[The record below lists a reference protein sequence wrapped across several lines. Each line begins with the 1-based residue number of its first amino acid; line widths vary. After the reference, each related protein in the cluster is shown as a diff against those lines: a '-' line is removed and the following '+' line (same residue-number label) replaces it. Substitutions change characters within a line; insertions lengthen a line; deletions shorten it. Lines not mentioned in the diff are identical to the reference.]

1 MAKKDEL
8 QKTNKNAELVG
19 NHEALSKLAP
29 AELGAMLS
37 SLTADEADALTSEY
51 LNIEVGESI
60 RVVYVEMSEM
70 NGQEKFNQKAGEKV
84 KCAKVILENG
94 NYAINAD
101 KVLVS
106 TCENLKPYT
115 PIEIQCT
122 GMDKSSK
129 GEYKKFTIIP
139 LK

>member
-1 MAKKDEL
+1 MGKNDAVS
-8 QKTNKNAELVG
+8 KTNKDLELVG
-19 NHEALSKLAP
+19 NHEAMSKLSP
-29 AELGAMLS
+29 ERLGAMLS
-37 SLTADEADALTSEY
+37 VMTADEADALTSEY
-51 LNIEVGESI
+51 LNIEVSQSI
-60 RVVYVEMSEM
+60 RAVYVEMTEM
-70 NGQEKFNQKAGEKV
+70 NGQEKFNQKAGEKI
-84 KCAKVILENG
+84 KCAKLILENG
-94 NYAINAD
+94 TYAINAD